1 MNVGQVEP
9 ATKQCFDIAF
19 LVGKRLGFIHI
30 RANARIFFEVALDSL
45 ACLAAAHADL
55 IRQTKRRHSVDK
67 AEVNR
72 LCAAALITCD
82 FV

>member
-45 ACLAAAHADL
+45 ACLAAAHTDL
-55 IRQTKRRHSVDK
+55 IRQTKRRHSVNK

-72 LCAAALITCD
+72 LCATALITCD